1 MAYVL
6 GDPPRTPNEAFDALD
21 RVFSADEFS
30 ADEAQ
35 EVLEEVLELDSNESR
50 NELKRLIRIDAVVE
64 V

>member
-1 MAYVL
+1 MYVL
-6 GDPPRTPNEAFDALD
+6 GEPPRTPNEAFDALD

>member
-35 EVLEEVLELDSNESR
+35 EVLEEVLELDPSEAR
-50 NELKRLIRIDAVVE
+50 NELRRLIRMGAVE
-64 V
+64 EI